1 MKLTFSNIF
10 KGDRGIWM
18 IIFFLFIYSMMS
30 VYSASGQLAFRDG
43 DGSTTAYLIRQAFML
58 ILSISVIV
66 VIHHIPYKYFSRAS
80 VYLWYLSIGLL
91 VFTLF
96 FGMNVNDARRWIM
109 LPGGITFQT
118 SDFAKVALLMYL
130 SRVLALKEEE
140 INSWKGCFQR
150 IFLPVAITTGLIL
163 PANLS
168 TAVLIF
174 GVSMILVFF
183 SNLKFKYFA
192 GMIGVV
198 MIFGVLFIGAVKTFK
213 DVGRFATW
221 NSRIEGFT
229 SGDKEENIQE
239 KHAKIAVATGGL
251 FGKGPGKSNQRNILP
266 HPYSDYIFAVI
277 VEEYGLI
284 LGAIP
289 LILLYMFLFLRVKI
303 IVKKANRKFGVYVV
317 SGLATMI
324 VLQAFSNM
332 AVTTNIIPVTGQ
344 PLPFVSYGGTSIVF
358 IGMALGVILSV
369 SREITDAEK
378 QKQLEAEAA
387 AKAEEE
393 AQAAIKAAE
402 AEANTSENADVEE
415 IEEIDNSVLEESL
428 DIIIND
434 KNNEDEKQ

>member
-1 MKLTFSNIF
+1 MNLKFSNIF

-18 IIFFLFIYSMMS
+18 IIFFLFIYSMLS
-30 VYSASGQLAFRDG
+30 VYSASGQLAFRNG
-43 DGSTTAYLIRQAFML
+43 EGSTTVYLIRQAFML
-58 ILSISVIV
+58 LLSISFIV
-66 VIHHIPYKYFSRAS
+66 LIHHIPYKYFSRAS
-80 VYLWYLSIGLL
+80 IFLWYLSIGLL
-91 VFTLF
+91 IFTLF

-109 LPGGITFQT
+109 LPGGLTFQT

-140 INSWKGCFQR
+140 INSWKGCFKQV
-150 IFLPVAITTGLIL
+150 FLPIALTVGLIL

-174 GVSMILVFF
+174 GISMILVFF

-192 GMIGVV
+192 AMIGVV
-198 MIFGVLFIGAVKTFK
+198 LIFGVIFFGAVKTFK

-221 NSRIEGFT
+221 NNRIEGFADPKKT
-229 SGDKEENIQE
+229 ENIQE
-239 KHAKIAVATGGL
+239 KHSKIAVATGGL

-277 VEEYGLI
+277 VEEFGLI
-284 LGAIP
+284 IGAIP
-289 LILLYMFLFLRVKI
+289 LILLYLFLFLRVKI

-344 PLPFVSYGGTSIVF
+344 PLPFVSYGGTSILF
-358 IGMALGVILSV
+358 IGMAFGVILSV

-378 QKQLEAEAA
+378 LKQE
-387 AKAEEE
+387 EEE
-393 AQAAIKAAE
+393 ASAKIEEEALAAINAANGNE
-402 AEANTSENADVEE
+402 DSDED
-415 IEEIDNSVLEESL
+415 IELLEESL
-428 DIIIND
+428 NIIIND
-434 KNNEDEKQ
+434 TNSDGKQES

>member
-1 MKLTFSNIF
+1 MKLKFSNIF
-10 KGDRGIWM
+10 KGDKGIWM
-18 IIFFLFIYSMMS
+18 IIFFLFIYSMLS

-43 DGSTTAYLIRQAFML
+43 NGSTTAYLIRQAFML
-58 ILSISVIV
+58 LLSISVITI
-66 VIHHIPYKYFSRAS
+66 IHHIPYKYFSRAS
-80 VYLWYLSIGLL
+80 VILWYLSIGLL
-91 VFTLF
+91 IFTLF
-96 FGMNVNDARRWIM
+96 FGMNVNDARRWIL

-140 INSWKGCFQR
+140 INSWKGCFKQV
-150 IFLPVAITTGLIL
+150 FLPIALTTGLIL

-174 GVSMILVFF
+174 GVAMILVFF
-183 SNLKFKYFA
+183 SNLKFKYYA

-198 MIFGVLFIGAVKTFK
+198 MIIGIMFLGAVKTFK

-229 SGDKEENIQE
+229 DSKKAENIQE

-266 HPYSDYIFAVI
+266 HPYSDYIFAII
-277 VEEYGLI
+277 VEEFGLI

-289 LILLYMFLFLRVKI
+289 LILLYLFLFLRVKI
-303 IVKKANRKFGVYVV
+303 IAKKVNRKFGVYVV

-344 PLPFVSYGGTSIVF
+344 PLPFVSYGGTSIFF
-358 IGMALGVILSV
+358 IGMAFGIILSV

-378 QKQLEAEAA
+378 LKQDEEEAI
-387 AKAEEE
+387 AKAEENNIIE
-393 AQAAIKAAE
+393 TNI
-402 AEANTSENADVEE
+402 ANRNISIDEEDTDENTEL
-415 IEEIDNSVLEESL
+415 LEESL
-428 DIIIND
+428 NIIIND
-434 KNNEDEKQ
+434 TK